1 MRSMQWAHGRADSE
15 RSTSIAMICR
25 RMIIPVSPI
34 KLSSTS
40 LNWQTYCS
48 PDDDYSQA
56 GSVPRRP
63 VAQQRWR
70 ASSIGIYFHSCSPPR
85 RARLPR
91 AAVTN
96 GRQVRRAY
104 EVESH
109 DWRGLCFAAACGR
122 KDFRVYSPGRRRS
135 RNGDRSCKR
144 EGSVA
149 AELCCALPTRAV
161 GGPAR
166 EGAEIDAAGLSGTA
180 LHFRNIRNTL
190 RVRFGYRKARM
201 AEGILEGFQGHL
213 AAVRDFDVPGGR
225 RRHGCRID
233 RD

>member
-96 GRQVRRAY
+96 GRQVRELMKCSVSSIFVVCLMAAQGQDWT
-104 EVESH
+104 E
-109 DWRGLCFAAACGR
+109 WRG
-122 KDFRVYSPGRRRS
+122 PGR
-135 RNGDRSCKR
+135 NGQFSFTEPDNWPGK
-144 EGSVA
+144 
-149 AELCCALPTRAV
+149 L
-161 GGPAR
+161 
-166 EGAEIDAAGLSGTA
+166 
-180 LHFRNIRNTL
+180 NTKWE
-190 RVRFGYRKARM
+190 VQIG
-201 AEGILEGFQGHL
+201 E
-213 AAVRDFDVPGGR
+213 
-225 RRHGCRID
+225 
-233 RD
+233 